1 MFVGGEILMRF
12 KFNIQEY
19 LIQKDSVYNNDIFG
33 EGKSFPVLTIGKDS
47 YIEEAWVEN
56 VVDDKYIYNIQV
68 GRYSAIAHDV
78 TFIIDMNHDYRKPA
92 LGRITGIA
100 YRRPEFTKRKGQ
112 IIIMNDCW
120 IGEKTIINSGVTVHN
135 GAVVAAGAVVSKD
148 VPAYSIVAGNPAK
161 VIGYRFDEKTINM
174 LKRIK
179 WWNWSYDKVLERSQ
193 DLYGDIDSFT
203 QKYINE
209 VGDLYNV
216 PLPEI
221 NLIEKSNAGEDKR
234 ILYIP
239 DFEQDYPTYPHVID
253 EFVRAYADTNT
264 ELLLYIKEDEF
275 LNDKLNLLNGIFEK
289 YEKDNCYVNLYVGN
303 LSDERGLFAI
313 SDGYITNRSIDNVR
327 HMDMAD
333 SYGLKVFSGVD
344 YPIFNSPKVKSM
356 VKAGSNDS
364 KTPIENDKFIF
375 DIVKKQNEVIKK
387 VTSDYDNIANHIAR
401 LSVNQV
407 AMNSSV
413 DNLKY
418 ELLYNSER
426 PQYPKILSGDMA
438 IEKIINEGKSMSRFG
453 DGEFAVIAGVDRQKF
468 QRADEKLAKRLVEV
482 LKAKQD
488 DVLVCIP
495 DIYGDLSKYNTE
507 CKYNIRAYMSEDI
520 RKQHYALIDM
530 AKDYY
535 DAYVTRPYA
544 SYLDNHT
551 DAPKKRF
558 DNLKRIWKD
567 KKLLIIEGEKSR
579 LGVGNDLFAGA
590 ADIKR
595 ILGPAEH
602 AFDRY
607 DDLFNEAISFLEN
620 NDDYLTLIAMGATA
634 TVLAYDIAMKGF
646 QALDIGHVD
655 IEYEWMLAGKGVK
668 VPVKGK
674 YNNEVSGGDVV
685 EDICDEKY
693 EREIIRRIV

>member
-1 MFVGGEILMRF
+1 MRF
-12 KFNIQEY
+12 KLNIQEN

-56 VVDDKYIYNIQV
+56 VIDEKYIYNIQV

-161 VIGYRFDEKTINM
+161 IIGYRFDEKTINI

-193 DLYGDIDSFT
+193 DLYGDIDFFA

-209 VGDLYNV
+209 AEDLYNV

-253 EFVRAYADTNT
+253 EFVRAYSDTNT

-289 YEKDNCYVNLYVGN
+289 YEKDNCYVNLYVGY
-303 LSDERGLFAI
+303 LPDERGLFAI

-344 YPIFNSPKVKSM
+344 YPIFNSSKVKSM
-356 VKAGSNDS
+356 VKAGLNDS
-364 KTPIENDKFIF
+364 NATIENDKFIF

-418 ELLYNSER
+418 ELLYNTER
-426 PQYPKILSGDMA
+426 PQYPKILSGEMA

-468 QRADEKLAKRLVEV
+468 QRADKKLAKRLVEV

-488 DVLVCIP
+488 DILICLMDV
-495 DIYGDLSKYNTE
+495 YGDLSKYNTE

-530 AKDYY
+530 ERDYY

-544 SYLDNHT
+544 SYLDNNT

-558 DNLKRIWKD
+558 DNLKRIWKG

-607 DDLFNEAISFLEN
+607 DDLFKEAISFLES

-685 EDICDEKY
+685 EDIDDDKY
-693 EREIIRRIV
+693 ENEIIKIII

>member
-1 MFVGGEILMRF
+1 MRF
-12 KFNIQEY
+12 KFNIQEN
-19 LIQKDSVYNNDIFG
+19 LIQKDSVYNNDIFN
-33 EGKSFPVLTIGKDS
+33 ENKSFPVLSIGKDS

-92 LGRITGIA
+92 LGRITGVE

-120 IGEKTIINSGVTVHN
+120 VGEKTIINSGVTIHN

-174 LKRIK
+174 LKQIK
-179 WWNWSYDKVLERSQ
+179 WWNWSYDKVLERSE
-193 DLYGDIDSFT
+193 DLYGDIDVFC
-203 QKYINE
+203 QKYIKE
-209 VGDLYNV
+209 VEDLYGV
-216 PLPEI
+216 PLPKI
-221 NLIEKSNAGEDKR
+221 NLIEKSNSGEDKR

-253 EFVRAYADTNT
+253 EFVRAYSDTNT
-264 ELLLYIKEDEF
+264 KLLLYIKEDE
-275 LNDKLNLLNGIFEK
+275 LLDYKLNLLNSIFEK
-289 YEKDNCYVNLYVGN
+289 YEKDNCYVNLYIGN
-303 LSDERGLFAI
+303 LTDERGLFAV
-313 SDGYITNRSIDNVR
+313 SDGYITNRSIDNVL

-333 SYGLKVFSGVD
+333 SYGLKVYSGVD
-344 YPIFNSPKVKSM
+344 YPIFSSPKVKPM
-356 VKAGSNDS
+356 VREES
-364 KTPIENDKFIF
+364 KDNKSHVENDKLIF
-375 DIVKKQNEVIKK
+375 DIAKKQNEVIKK
-387 VTSDYDNIANHIAR
+387 ISSDYDNIANHIAE

-407 AMNSSV
+407 AMNSSI

-418 ELLYNSER
+418 EFLYNTER

-438 IEKIINEGKSMSRFG
+438 IEKIVNEGKSMSRFG
-453 DGEFAVIAGVDRQKF
+453 DGEFAVIAGVNRQKF

-488 DVLVCIP
+488 DVITCLMDV
-495 DIYGDLSKYNTE
+495 YGDLSKYNLE
-507 CKYNIRAYMSEDI
+507 CKYNIRAYMSEDV
-520 RKQHYALIDM
+520 RRQHYELIDM
-530 AKDYY
+530 SKDYY

-544 SYLDNHT
+544 SYLDNST

-558 DNLKRIWKD
+558 DNLKRIWQD
-567 KKLLIIEGEKSR
+567 KKLLIIEGEKTR
-579 LGVGNDLFAGA
+579 LGVGNDLFACA
-590 ADIKR
+590 TDIKR

-607 DDLFNEAISFLEN
+607 DDLYKEASDFLEKN
-620 NDDYLTLIAMGATA
+620 CDYLTLIALGPTA
-634 TVLAYDIAMKGF
+634 TVLAYDIALKGF
-646 QALDIGHVD
+646 QALDIGHID
-655 IEYEWMLAGKGVK
+655 IEYEWMLAGKGIK

-674 YNNEVSGGDVV
+674 YNNEVRGGEIV
-685 EDICDEKY
+685 EDIKDDKY
-693 EREIIRRIV
+693 ESEIIAKIY

>member
-1 MFVGGEILMRF
+1 MRF
-12 KFNIQEY
+12 KLNIQEN

-56 VVDDKYIYNIQV
+56 VIDEKYIYNIQV

-161 VIGYRFDEKTINM
+161 IIGYRFDEKTINI

-193 DLYGDIDSFT
+193 DLYGDIDFFA

-209 VGDLYNV
+209 AEDLYNV

-253 EFVRAYADTNT
+253 EFVRAYSDTNT

-289 YEKDNCYVNLYVGN
+289 YEKDNCYVNLYVGY
-303 LSDERGLFAI
+303 LPDERGLFAI

-344 YPIFNSPKVKSM
+344 YPIFNSSKVKSM
-356 VKAGSNDS
+356 VKAGLNDS
-364 KTPIENDKFIF
+364 NATIENDKFIF
-375 DIVKKQNEVIKK
+375 DIVKKQNEIIKK

-418 ELLYNSER
+418 ELLYNTER
-426 PQYPKILSGDMA
+426 PQYPKILSGEMA

-468 QRADEKLAKRLVEV
+468 QRADKKLAKRLVEV

-488 DVLVCIP
+488 DILICLMDV
-495 DIYGDLSKYNTE
+495 YGDLSKYNTE

-530 AKDYY
+530 ERDYY

-544 SYLDNHT
+544 SYLDNNT

-558 DNLKRIWKD
+558 DNLKRIWKG

-607 DDLFNEAISFLEN
+607 DDLFKEAISFLES

-685 EDICDEKY
+685 EDIDDDKY
-693 EREIIRRIV
+693 ENEIIKIII

>member
-1 MFVGGEILMRF
+1 MRF
-12 KFNIQEY
+12 KFNIQEN

-120 IGEKTIINSGVTVHN
+120 IGEKTIINSGVTIHN

-193 DLYGDIDSFT
+193 DLYGDIDSFA

-209 VGDLYNV
+209 AEDLYNV

-289 YEKDNCYVNLYVGN
+289 YEKDNCYVNLYVGY
-303 LSDERGLFAI
+303 LPDERGLFAI

-344 YPIFNSPKVKSM
+344 YPIFNSSKVKSM
-356 VKAGSNDS
+356 VKAGLNDS
-364 KTPIENDKFIF
+364 NATIENDKFIF

-418 ELLYNSER
+418 ELLYNTER

-468 QRADEKLAKRLVEV
+468 QRADKKLAKRLVEV

-544 SYLDNHT
+544 SYLDNNT

-558 DNLKRIWKD
+558 DNLKRIWKG

-607 DDLFNEAISFLEN
+607 DDLFKEAISFLEN

-685 EDICDEKY
+685 EDIYDDRY
-693 EREIIRRIV
+693 ESEIIKRVI